1 MKKLPNR
8 HRNHEIENLSEIF
21 LKNHIP
27 SSWIINSFKV
37 DYGTDYNC
45 EISTNN
51 EVTGNN
57 FSIQLKGKENE
68 TNSKSIKVKL
78 KKTTINR
85 WLNRLEPTML
95 VAYVIDEKE
104 AFWMWFEDNTVDLTL
119 ENKIYSISIPRT
131 NKLSELNWVNVSK
144 YIDKIFSKRHLL
156 YDTPL
161 INNQNK
167 EAWKAFFNYQYEKAL
182 SFFYEL
188 IKKDNSNDSLVFE
201 AIAISEYQLF
211 NYQKALININ
221 KSLEIENNNNLI
233 LTKASILT
241 ELGLV
246 NDNIELVK
254 KAIKLFEALI
264 LKNEV
269 SYELYYNFGSA
280 LTKLN
285 QYEKSIKYF
294 ELAISL
300 NPNKPE
306 VWNNLA
312 NAFMHLQI
320 FELQIS
326 CYNKALQINPN
337 LPEALFSKGSSL
349 FRYFGKTEEGLKLM
363 LQAVEKSNRH
373 EIDNPN
379 VFFWIAEAY
388 LSQKD
393 FKNALS
399 WNNKGLLF
407 FPINNFLN
415 TQKSRITNKKI
426 INTKN

>member
-1 MKKLPNR
+1 
-8 HRNHEIENLSEIF
+8 
-21 LKNHIP
+21 
-27 SSWIINSFKV
+27 KV

-399 WNNKGLLF
+399 W
-407 FPINNFLN
+407 
-415 TQKSRITNKKI
+415 
-426 INTKN
+426 